1 MTMMTMISKPN
12 FKKAE
17 YAAYNLLEQNKVT
30 TLPIKVK
37 SLVKH
42 IPNLKIKTYSWYAST
57 HNLTIEE
64 TCEHF
69 ESDEGCCWY
78 RKSKGSYVI
87 FYNDRI
93 ENKGRVRWTI
103 AHEIGHF
110 ILKHNEITNKTIFN
124 RNSLTSDE
132 YDVFEKEANCF
143 ARNLLAPQSLMYE
156 LRPTNPN
163 VVSDIF
169 NISLEAAKNVL
180 DFFNNG
186 LKKGIIYS
194 RNTTIHKLFNRTIQK
209 YKYGKTCLNCAC
221 FFIQEHAQ
229 FCKVCGSTHLI
240 QGEEK
245 NMEFAS
251 FILDDNGRALN
262 CPTCNN
268 QDLHGE
274 YCHICGTYLVNK
286 CTGISVEEK
295 HDPRISWHKLEGCG
309 TLLEGN
315 ARFCH
320 NCGCTSTYYLND
332 ILEYWKEENTQ
343 QQVDEIPF

>member
-1 MTMMTMISKPN
+1 M
-12 FKKAE
+12 
-17 YAAYNLLEQNKVT
+17 
-30 TLPIKVK
+30 
-37 SLVKH
+37 
-42 IPNLKIKTYSWYAST
+42 KTYSWYAST

-169 NISLEAAKNVL
+169 NISLEAAKNIL

-186 LKKGIIYS
+186 LKK
-194 RNTTIHKLFNRTIQK
+194 
-209 YKYGKTCLNCAC
+209 
-221 FFIQEHAQ
+221 E
-229 FCKVCGSTHLI
+229 
-240 QGEEK
+240 
-245 NMEFAS
+245 
-251 FILDDNGRALN
+251 
-262 CPTCNN
+262 
-268 QDLHGE
+268 
-274 YCHICGTYLVNK
+274 
-286 CTGISVEEK
+286 
-295 HDPRISWHKLEGCG
+295 
-309 TLLEGN
+309 
-315 ARFCH
+315 
-320 NCGCTSTYYLND
+320 
-332 ILEYWKEENTQ
+332 
-343 QQVDEIPF
+343 